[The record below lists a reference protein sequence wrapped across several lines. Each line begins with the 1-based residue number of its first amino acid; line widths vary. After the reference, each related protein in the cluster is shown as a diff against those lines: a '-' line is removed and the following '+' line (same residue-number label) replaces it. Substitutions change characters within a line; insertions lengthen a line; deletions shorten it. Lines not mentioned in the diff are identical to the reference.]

1 MWLQLAY
8 LPSPYP
14 HFLIVSEG
22 STSSAPVRACHWFV
36 DVRYISF
43 RDSDVPRVRYD
54 PVLEACG
61 RGIHQDCQLR
71 MSLGR
76 LPEEEGRDAEVEVD
90 EVFGLFAGSART
102 AASKWIP
109 LPLTVRDKAAKAK
122 NNHIS
127 SFPQLKRT

>member
-8 LPSPYP
+8 LPAPYP
-14 HFLIVSEG
+14 HFLIVSES

-36 DVRYISF
+36 DVRYMSF
-43 RDSDVPRVRYD
+43 RDSDVPRFRYR
-54 PVLEACG
+54 PVLEAYG
-61 RGIHQDCQLR
+61 RGIRQDCPLR
-71 MSLGR
+71 AFLRR

-90 EVFGLFAGSART
+90 EVFGLYAGSART
-102 AASKWIP
+102 AASEWIP

-127 SFPQLKRT
+127 SCLQRKRT